1 MFVRIMSIVI
11 GIGATLGHLFGG
23 LILTETILFIIF
35 AILLNIF
42 LVLWDIKEKIIGN
55 VKEEEE
61 DK

>member
-42 LVLWDIKEKIIGN
+42 LVLWDIKEK
-55 VKEEEE
+55 
-61 DK
+61 

>member
-1 MFVRIMSIVI
+1 MFVKIMTIVI
-11 GIGATLGHLFGG
+11 GVGATLGHLFGG

-42 LVLWDIKEKIIGN
+42 VVLWDIKEKIIDN

-61 DK
+61 KV